1 MVCCRA
7 WPDVETVNQKWE
19 RIIEPLMQILL
30 DKEIVY
36 TKANRGKWLTVGK
49 AYFNQLPE
57 SETKELLQ
65 RVLLAANVPVVSV
78 PSHVIEAISS
88 YCSFEEVT
96 AHVTRL
102 VLKKFPACYKKRS
115 RREKLLLLEFCLQ
128 DCKFFELG
136 DLELLPLSDSTF
148 TTFSNRADE
157 IYVCSREHPKEL
169 LPGLQHRLLDE
180 SVDQNIIRKLKDAAK
195 QGKPRMK
202 GFRIRVAF

>member
-1 MVCCRA
+1 
-7 WPDVETVNQKWE
+7 
-19 RIIEPLMQILL
+19 MQILS

-57 SETKELLQ
+57 NETKELLQ

-78 PSHVIEAISS
+78 PSHVIEAISP
-88 YCSFEEVT
+88 YCSLEEVT

-102 VLKKFPACYKKRS
+102 VLKKFPACYKTLS

-128 DCKFFELG
+128 DCKFVELG

-180 SVDQNIIRKLKDAAK
+180 SVDQDIIRKLKDAAK

-202 GFRIRVAF
+202 PMMKGFRIRVAFYPRHF